1 MRRPHVYQR
10 IGPRAD
16 RHAQIPIDR
25 AATARTIAAQLGHI
39 IDKADQ
45 GGLTELGDLLEKAR
59 IAAEREA
66 GDGLIAPG
74 EGVGTRIE

>member
-10 IGPRAD
+10 SAPRAD
-16 RHAQIPIDR
+16 RDSQAPTDR

-45 GGLTELGDLLEKAR
+45 SGLAELGDLLEEAR
-59 IAAEREA
+59 VVAERAA
-66 GDGLIAPG
+66 GEGLIAPG
-74 EGVGTRIE
+74 EDVGTRT